1 MTLQLR
7 AGCRLPATVSTIAAS
22 TTSQHFSLR
31 FYARGLVHAPQ
42 AVGIEI
48 KVITGTRSYAE
59 QDALYAKG
67 RTSPDADKVTNAKG
81 GHSNLYFF
89 VASNRWIGP
98 LAQGISRSPIRN
110 KFPRDIRPI

>member
-1 MTLQLR
+1 MNLTTTIESIQKQLGVTIDGKVGPETWNAIMQKVSGDAAAAR
-7 AGCRLPATVSTIAAS
+7 RLPATVSTIAAS

-67 RTSPDADKVTNAKG
+67 RTSPDTDKVTNAKG
-81 GHSNLYFF
+81 GHSNL
-89 VASNRWIGP
+89 
-98 LAQGISRSPIRN
+98 
-110 KFPRDIRPI
+110 